1 MDDSIEL
8 LLEESIDSVDTLNES
23 VIVISDDEE
32 IENDAP
38 KQFENDDEEIGNY
51 DVHLDDDDD
60 EVIYIESSDEE
71 MEIESN
77 EDDRGEYSAN
87 NHF

>member
-38 KQFENDDEEIGNY
+38 TQFENDDEEIGNN
-51 DVHLDDDDD
+51 DVQDEEDDD

-71 MEIESN
+71 MEIESY